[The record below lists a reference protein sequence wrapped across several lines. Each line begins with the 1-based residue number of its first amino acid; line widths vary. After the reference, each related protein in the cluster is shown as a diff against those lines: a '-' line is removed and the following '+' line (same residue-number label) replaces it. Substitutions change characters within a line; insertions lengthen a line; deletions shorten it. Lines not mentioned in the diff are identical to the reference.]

1 MQMTKAQQ
9 DRLDNLHERILE
21 EYLEKAKKNLAFAKD
36 RKQKAIKNNIPNH
49 LLIKSI
55 NTVLHWER
63 VIEKTEDLLARARW
77 ESRREA

>member
-1 MQMTKAQQ
+1 MQMTKRQQ

-21 EYLEKAKKNLAFAKD
+21 EYLEKAKKNLASAKD
-36 RKQKAIKNNIPNH
+36 REQKAMKNNIPTH

-55 NTVLHWER
+55 NTVLHWEW

-77 ESRREA
+77 ENKKGA

>member
-55 NTVLHWER
+55 NAVLHWER